1 MTDIRIYQV
10 PPLLLVNMAPHIGP
24 YLARGMPGSGREP
37 MEIAKDIERDHCQV
51 WAIFADSKV
60 VGAFLTAI
68 VVVEE
73 TGERCLDI
81 FGLSGDGAPRWGR
94 ALSDRMLEYAK
105 ANDCARFV
113 FDGKQGWERAC
124 GNTVNVIGFKGG
136 RTAIFE
142 RRVA

>member
-1 MTDIRIYQV
+1 MTDIKIMQV
-10 PPLLLVNMAPHIGP
+10 PPIMLVHMAPSLGP
-24 YLARGMPGSGREP
+24 YLARGLPGSGRDP
-37 MEIAKDIERDHCQV
+37 LEIARDIKRDHNQV
-51 WAIFADSKV
+51 WAIFDGDRV

-68 VVVEE
+68 VVVDE

-81 FGLSGDGAPRWGR
+81 FGLSGEGAPRWGR
-94 ALSDRMLEYAK
+94 TLSDRMLEYAK

-124 GNTVNVIGFKGG
+124 GNTVNIIGFKGG